1 MNQKPMNFL
10 QSFYIR
16 DFNEILITSL
26 CSTFILQTQS
36 DVIEVCMSCL
46 AFMTLK
52 NACQAA
58 QLVAAGGI
66 PTVID
71 FMNQNSEDVLILV
84 SSFPMHFT

>member
-1 MNQKPMNFL
+1 
-10 QSFYIR
+10 
-16 DFNEILITSL
+16 
-26 CSTFILQTQS
+26 
-36 DVIEVCMSCL
+36 VCMSCL

-84 SSFPMHFT
+84 SSFTTMHYLI